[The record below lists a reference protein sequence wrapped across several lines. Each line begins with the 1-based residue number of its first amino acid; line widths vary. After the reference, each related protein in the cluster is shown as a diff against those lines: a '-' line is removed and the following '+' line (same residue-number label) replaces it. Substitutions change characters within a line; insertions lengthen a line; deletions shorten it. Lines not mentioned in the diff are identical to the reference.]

1 VPRTP
6 PAAARRYNP
15 PDPVEEVARMTTD
28 RVSRRTFLHAGA
40 GVAGA
45 ILAAAPLPLR
55 AQPKSVKI
63 GAVHPVTGGLAEIGQ
78 ACRLGAQ
85 MAVEAVNAAGGIKSL
100 GARLELVLGDTEN
113 KPDVARAEA
122 ERVINAGA
130 HLLTGAFHSGQTA
143 AMVPVAQQKR
153 VPFLIDISAADPIT
167 ANVAESVRKG
177 EQKVQFV
184 YRNFP
189 TTRMFGLRAVQFM
202 SEIFREANVQPR
214 RVALIYTNDLFGQTQ
229 ARQFQ
234 AAVKERSPGF
244 EIVEAIPY
252 PENATDL
259 STEVSRLRAL
269 RPDIVAP
276 VTRTTTAILLLQEL
290 AKQRVEFM
298 GIISPGTPGLYE
310 TGQIAQL
317 KDLIEHVMDN
327 VPWPNF
333 KNPRTQKVAEE
344 YMKRSSGRSFDTNS
358 GYSYEA
364 ILVMADVL
372 ERARSTEPEAV
383 VDAIR
388 KTSFKDGLMVA
399 TGPVFF
405 NETGDNPNAST
416 AMIQILGQRP
426 VVVWPREAAAQKFVF
441 PKPKR

>member
-1 VPRTP
+1 MKASRLT
-6 PAAARRYNP
+6 RRRFLKGSVGVVALVGAP
-15 PDPVEEVARMTTD
+15 QPV
-28 RVSRRTFLHAGA
+28 
-40 GVAGA
+40 
-45 ILAAAPLPLR
+45 R
-55 AQPKSVKI
+55 AQPRSVKI
-63 GAVHPVTGGLAEIGQ
+63 GAVHPVTGALAEIGQ

-85 MAVEAVNAAGGIKSL
+85 MGVDAVNAAGGIKSL
-100 GARLELVLGDTEN
+100 GGAKLELVLGDTEN

-122 ERVINAGA
+122 ERVINGGA
-130 HLLTGAFHSGQTA
+130 QLLTGAFHSGQTA

-153 VPFLIDISAADPIT
+153 VPFVIDISAADPIT

-177 EQKVQFV
+177 EQKVQYV

-202 SEIFREANVQPR
+202 SEIFKEAGVQPK

-234 AAVKERSPGF
+234 AAVKEKSPGF
-244 EIVEAIPY
+244 EIVESIPY

-259 STEVSRLRAL
+259 STEVSKLRSL
-269 RPDIVAP
+269 RPDIIAP
-276 VTRTTTAILLLQEL
+276 VTRATTAILLLQEI
-290 AKQRVEFM
+290 AKQRVDYM
-298 GIISPGTPGLYE
+298 GIVSPGTPGLYE
-310 TGQIAQL
+310 PGQIAQL
-317 KDLIEHVMDN
+317 KEQIEHVMDN
-327 VPWPNF
+327 VPWPNLR
-333 KNPRTQKVAEE
+333 NPRTQRANEE
-344 YMKRSSGRSFDTNS
+344 YGKRAGGKSLDTNA

-372 ERARSTEPEAV
+372 ERAKSTDADAV

-388 KTSFKDGLMVA
+388 KTNLRDPLMVA
-399 TGPVFF
+399 TGPITF

-416 AMIQILGQRP
+416 AMIQILGQKP

-441 PKPKR
+441 PRPRR